1 MAKSGKKA
9 KSGKAKGFSTKK
21 AGLKFSPGAI
31 GGNLKRGRFAKRVSK
46 AAAVYLA
53 SAIEYSVGSVPS
65 TAHLRGRM
73 HSRAR
78 FCTRAFFVSL
88 TPTLYCTSEL
98 LELATKVA
106 AKAKKTTLR
115 EVLCNRSVSG
125 ALSRRAFIWELFLCV
140 GTEHLESKHSPK
152 PRHIALAVRNDDELN
167 KLLATVTIA
176 SGGVLGCHRHRPR
189 AIDPY
194 FQNQAATQRQAP
206 VAPPLPNVHPAIAAK
221 K

>member
-1 MAKSGKKA
+1 MGVSVLFCDHPIVFSATTLRKMAKSGKKA

-53 SAIEYSVGSVPS
+53 SAIEY
-65 TAHLRGRM
+65 
-73 HSRAR
+73 
-78 FCTRAFFVSL
+78 
-88 TPTLYCTSEL
+88 CTSEL

-106 AKAKKTTLR
+106 AKAKKTTL
-115 EVLCNRSVSG
+115 
-125 ALSRRAFIWELFLCV
+125 
-140 GTEHLESKHSPK
+140 K

-176 SGGVLGCHRHRPR
+176 SGGVL
-189 AIDPY
+189 
-194 FQNQAATQRQAP
+194 
-206 VAPPLPNVHPAIAAK
+206 PNVHPAIAAK

>member
-53 SAIEYSVGSVPS
+53 SAIEYSVWSVPS
-65 TAHLRGRM
+65 TARLRGG
-73 HSRAR
+73 AR
-78 FCTRAFFVSL
+78 TPAIAVPVHTRALVPP
-88 TPTLYCTSEL
+88 TRTLYCTSEL

-115 EVLCNRSVSG
+115 EVLCNRDASAPRGVSRVPG
-125 ALSRRAFIWELFLCV
+125 PSEFKALPS
-140 GTEHLESKHSPK
+140 S
-152 PRHIALAVRNDDELN
+152 
-167 KLLATVTIA
+167 LAT
-176 SGGVLGCHRHRPR
+176 S
-189 AIDPY
+189 
-194 FQNQAATQRQAP
+194 
-206 VAPPLPNVHPAIAAK
+206 PLPSATTMS
-221 K
+221 